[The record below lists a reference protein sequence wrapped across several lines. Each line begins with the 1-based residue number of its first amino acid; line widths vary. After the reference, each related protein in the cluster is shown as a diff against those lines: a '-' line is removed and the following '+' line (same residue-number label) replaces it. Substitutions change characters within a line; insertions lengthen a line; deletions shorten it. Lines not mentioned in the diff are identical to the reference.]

1 MSEED
6 LQQEVSNWTEMHA
19 GPEGNIKDDEADGA
33 AEKEIIDVYHFF
45 DSYTHHQFYF
55 FLLVSVCK

>member
-6 LQQEVSNWTEMHA
+6 LQQKVSNWTEMHA
-19 GPEGNIKDDEADGA
+19 GPDGNIKDDEADGA
-33 AEKEIIDVYHFF
+33 AEKEIISSIHILIIN
-45 DSYTHHQFYF
+45 SIF